1 MRGYVGKSSY
11 FCIAFEDGGAR
22 LETPTPRAEKV
33 SDRSGRRSLLH
44 LDCGGSSFLKKMNMQ
59 ANKFFNDRV
68 PLSVDWLGVSAFM
81 TEPKAKPFMGLKWV
95 KQTETNVWKSRGIYV
110 NEFGDKVAT
119 LLFNPKSAM
128 IDSRACLI
136 EVANEWLYHGV
147 GMLEIVN
154 RFCEAHKAVVT
165 GISRLDL
172 CVDFECHE
180 FEFEVIVGLAERK
193 YYVQGKQNWFPWWSK
208 SNDYRLP
215 NLFRG
220 KEIPHQISWGH
231 KTSRVKWKVYYK
243 WRELTEAAG
252 RVGYEKPYIVDM
264 WKMAGMD
271 PVYCWRL
278 EVSMKY
284 CNGLVA
290 DGKVVSLE
298 VFSRYTKELFLG
310 MVQSRFVVRENQGH
324 KDKTNDRIVQW
335 LPLSNTRM
343 VVRCRQYV
351 SDNERS
357 GVVSL
362 LRKLVLSLEATEVLM
377 CDEIREGVFLQI
389 ENICRHQHLFG
400 YLQAIV
406 GLDFDSWVEDVRCKA
421 YEFEAEKY

>member
-1 MRGYVGKSSY
+1 MMRGVSY
-11 FCIAFEDGGAR
+11 NE
-22 LETPTPRAEKV
+22 
-33 SDRSGRRSLLH
+33 
-44 LDCGGSSFLKKMNMQ
+44 
-59 ANKFFNDRV
+59 RV

-81 TEPKAKPFMGLKWV
+81 SEPKARPFMGLKWV
-95 KQTETNVWKSRGIYV
+95 KQTETNVWNSRGIYV
-110 NEFGDKVAT
+110 NEYGDKVAT
-119 LLFNPKSAM
+119 LLYHPKSGM

-147 GMLEIVN
+147 GMLEVVR

-172 CVDFECHE
+172 CVDFECHAL
-180 FEFEVIVGLAERK
+180 EFEVIVGLAERK
-193 YYVQGKQNWFPWWSK
+193 YYVQGKQNWFPWWSR

-215 NLFRG
+215 DLFRG

-252 RVGYEKPYIVDM
+252 KVGYEKPYIVDM
-264 WKMAGMD
+264 WRAAGMD
-271 PVYCWRL
+271 PQFCWRL

-290 DGKVVSLE
+290 DGKIVSLD
-298 VFSRYTKELFLG
+298 VFAQYTRELFLG
-310 MVQSRFVVRENQGH
+310 MYHSRFVVRENQGH
-324 KDKTNDRIVQW
+324 KDKSNDKVVEW
-335 LPLSNTRM
+335 LPLSASGM

-351 SDNERS
+351 SDHERS

-362 LRKLVLSLEATEVLM
+362 LRKLVLSLDETEVLM
-377 CDEIREGVFLQI
+377 CDDIREGVFSQI
-389 ENICRHQHLFG
+389 EHICRVQHLFG

-406 GLDFDSWVEDVRCKA
+406 GVDFDSWVEDVRCKA
-421 YEFEAEKY
+421 YEYEEEKSF

>member
-1 MRGYVGKSSY
+1 MQ
-11 FCIAFEDGGAR
+11 E
-22 LETPTPRAEKV
+22 EK
-33 SDRSGRRSLLH
+33 
-44 LDCGGSSFLKKMNMQ
+44 FYNY
-59 ANKFFNDRV
+59 RV

-81 TEPKAKPFMGLKWV
+81 PEPKAKPFMGLKWV

-110 NEFGDKVAT
+110 NEYGDKVAT
-119 LLFNPKSAM
+119 LLYDPKSDM
-128 IDSRACLI
+128 IDSRACLV

-154 RFCEAHKAVVT
+154 NFCEAHKAVVT

-180 FEFEVIVGLAERK
+180 AEFEVIVGLAERK

-215 NLFRG
+215 NSFRG

-252 RVGYEKPYIVDM
+252 KVGYEKPYIVDM
-264 WKMAGMD
+264 WRASGMD
-271 PVYCWRL
+271 PQFCWRL
-278 EVSMKY
+278 EVSIKY

-298 VFSRYTKELFLG
+298 VFSRYTRELFLG
-310 MVQSRFVVRENQGH
+310 MVQSRFIVRENQGH
-324 KDKTNDRIVQW
+324 KDKTNDRIVHW
-335 LPLSNTRM
+335 LPLSNTGM

-362 LRKLVLSLEATEVLM
+362 LRKLVLSLDETEVLM

-400 YLQAIV
+400 YLQAVV